1 MSIIRTVAM
10 TLQKAF
16 GTSLDGLGRQTG
28 VIQRQR
34 KFSGTTLVKTLVLT
48 LMKSP
53 NAKPVAYAATAAR
66 LGVFVTPEAVEHRF
80 TPALTGFLR
89 RSLEQILTEV
99 VKAKPVLTPSLQKFT
114 SVRIGD
120 STSLTLPE
128 EYAGQYPGCGGRS
141 DSGEAALKIQVLW
154 DLITGSLLK
163 VVLEP
168 GRNSDGKSPL
178 LEGPVPTGS
187 LSIFD
192 LGYFRLRRFRE
203 LIGCGAF
210 WISRWQRGTL
220 AFHPDGTPLDLPGY
234 ARRRHGSGPIDL
246 PVLLGV
252 KDRIACRLIVLRVPQ
267 EVADRNRKKA
277 YDKAMKH
284 GRVPTQECL
293 AWCDW
298 TAYVT
303 NCPVELL
310 TWKEVVVLYRTRW
323 QIELLFKLWKSHS
336 QLDKHRSAKSA
347 AWQMAELL
355 AKLIGVI
362 IQHWLLL
369 TSTWENTRRSLR
381 KAADVI
387 RDRITD
393 LIATWNDLERLCGVL
408 ETMKTVIERLANVD
422 FRGRH
427 PSWFQLQ
434 ANPEL
439 LDYIP

>member
-1 MSIIRTVAM
+1 
-10 TLQKAF
+10 
-16 GTSLDGLGRQTG
+16 
-28 VIQRQR
+28 
-34 KFSGTTLVKTLVLT
+34 VKTLVLT

-53 NAKPVAYAATAAR
+53 NAKPVDYAATAAR

-80 TPALTGFLR
+80 TPALTELLR
-89 RSLEQILTEV
+89 KSLEQILTEV
-99 VKAKPVLTPSLQKFT
+99 VKAKPVLTSLLQKFT

-128 EYAGQYPGCGGRS
+128 EYAEQFPGCGGQ
-141 DSGEAALKIQVLW
+141 SGSGKAALKIQVLW

-168 GRNSDGKSPL
+168 GRNSDGQSLL
-178 LEGPVPTGS
+178 LEGPVPAGS

-192 LGYFRLRRFRE
+192 LGYFSLKRFRE
-203 LIGCGAF
+203 SIGSGAF
-210 WISRWQRGTL
+210 WISRWQQGTS
-220 AFHPDGTPLDLPGY
+220 AFDPDGTPLDLLGY
-234 ARRRHGSGPIDL
+234 ARRHYGNGPIDR
-246 PVLLGV
+246 PILLGV
-252 KDRIACRLIVLRVPQ
+252 KDRMACRLILLRVPQ
-267 EVADRNRKKA
+267 EVAARGRKKA
-277 YDKAMKH
+277 HEKAAKH
-284 GRVPTQECL
+284 GRVPTRECL

-298 TAYVT
+298 TVYVT

-336 QLDKHRSAKSA
+336 QLDKHRSARSA
-347 AWQMAELL
+347 VWQMAELL

-369 TSTWENTRRSLR
+369 TSTWENTRRGLR

-387 RDRITD
+387 RDWITD
-393 LIATWNDLERLCGVL
+393 LIEGWNELERLCGVL
-408 ETMKTVIERLANVD
+408 EKMKTVIEKLANVD
-422 FRGRH
+422 FRGKR

-439 LDYIP
+439 LDYKP

>member
-16 GTSLDGLGRQTG
+16 GTSLDQLGRQTG
-28 VIQRQR
+28 VIRRLR

-53 NAKPVAYAATAAR
+53 NARPVDYAATAAR

-80 TPALTGFLR
+80 TPALTVFVR
-89 RSLEQILTEV
+89 KVLEQVLTEM
-99 VKAKPVLTPSLQKFT
+99 VKARPVLTPLLQKFT

-120 STSLTLPE
+120 STALTLPE
-128 EYAGQYPGCGGRS
+128 AYAGPYPGCGGP
-141 DSGEAALKIQVLW
+141 SGSGKAALKIQVLW

-168 GRNSDGKSPL
+168 GRNSDAKSVL
-178 LEGPVPTGS
+178 LEGPVPAGS

-192 LGYFRLRRFRE
+192 LGYFSLKRFGE
-203 LIGCGAF
+203 VIGSGAF
-210 WISRWQRGTL
+210 WISRWQQGTL
-220 AFHPDGTPLDLPGY
+220 AFHPDGTPLDPLDY
-234 ARRRHGSGPIDL
+234 ARRHAGNGPIDL
-246 PVLLGV
+246 PILLGI
-252 KDRIACRLIVLRVPQ
+252 KDRMVCRLIMLRVPQ
-267 EVADRNRKKA
+267 AVADRGRKKA
-277 YDKAMKH
+277 YDKAIKH
-284 GRVPTQECL
+284 GRVPTRECL

-303 NCPVELL
+303 NCSGELL

-336 QLDKHRSAKSA
+336 QLDKHRSAKPA
-347 AWQMAELL
+347 EWQMAELL

-362 IQHWLLL
+362 LQHWLLL
-369 TSTWENTRRSLR
+369 MSTWENLRRSLR
-381 KAADVI
+381 KAANVI
-387 RDRITD
+387 RDRIND
-393 LIATWNDLERLCGVL
+393 LIENWDDLDRLCGVL
-408 ETMKTVIERLANVD
+408 EKVKAVSDSHANVD
-422 FRGRH
+422 YRGKH

-434 ANPEL
+434 VDPEL
-439 LDYIP
+439 LDYKP